1 MLGLPVRRGIK
12 VFRVPLEQP
21 GRRDHPVL
29 REHRDTKDFQAFKG
43 RRVFK
48 VQMGR
53 KDRMVR
59 RVRKE
64 IWDFRETKGR
74 RVPKVIQVRR
84 EMKATRAIMV
94 RPVIREIRV
103 RILIQL
109 DLDRQKNKGQN
120 APCLKSV

>member
-1 MLGLPVRRGIK
+1 MPVRRGFK
-12 VFRVPLEQP
+12 VFRVIREQP

-29 REHRDTKDFQAFKG
+29 REHKDTKDFQAFRG

-48 VQMGR
+48 VPMGL
-53 KDRMVR
+53 KDRMAR

-64 IWDFRETKGR
+64 IWGCRETRGPK
-74 RVPKVIQVRR
+74 VPKVIQVRR
-84 EMKATRAIMV
+84 AMKETRAIMV